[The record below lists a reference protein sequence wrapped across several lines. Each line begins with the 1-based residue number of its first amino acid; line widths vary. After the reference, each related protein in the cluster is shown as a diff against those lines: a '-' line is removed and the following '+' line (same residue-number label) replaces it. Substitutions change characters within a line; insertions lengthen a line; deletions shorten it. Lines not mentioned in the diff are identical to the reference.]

1 PARGGRRRSL
11 PRLRPPP
18 AGSARRASPSRADYP
33 AAMTEFRL
41 LGPLEVVDDA
51 GADVPLPVGKPRALL
66 ARLLLD
72 AGRVVAVETLVDA
85 IWPDPVPPSAYKV
98 LQVHVS
104 QLRKALGAEWIETRP
119 PGYVLHAAPEEVDLA
134 RFESLAEKA
143 ADATAPGRRSELLGR
158 GLALW
163 RGAALAEFR
172 EEP

>member
-51 GADVPLPVGKPRALL
+51 GADVPLPAGKPRGLL

-72 AGRVVAVETLVDA
+72 AGRVVAVETLVEGL
-85 IWPDPVPPSAYKV
+85 WPEPVPPSAYKV

-104 QLRKALGAEWIETRP
+104 QLRKIVGPDRIETRP
-119 PGYVLHAAPEEVDLA
+119 PGYVLRAVREEVA
-134 RFESLAEKA
+134 RA
-143 ADATAPGRRSELLGR
+143 
-158 GLALW
+158 
-163 RGAALAEFR
+163 
-172 EEP
+172 